1 MIVVFRQLLAAIL
14 SVALAT
20 PMWAF
25 AYRPVGNRTQKTST
39 IPGYPSGLTNY
50 NAPLASRMVLRD
62 ANDQLSADTYDAN
75 GNTTAGCPGSLFEP
89 GS

>member
-25 AYRPVGNRTQKTST
+25 TYDPVGNRTQKVVS
-39 IPGYPSGLTNY
+39 
-50 NAPLASRMVLRD
+50 
-62 ANDQLSADTYDAN
+62 
-75 GNTTAGCPGSLFEP
+75 
-89 GS
+89 